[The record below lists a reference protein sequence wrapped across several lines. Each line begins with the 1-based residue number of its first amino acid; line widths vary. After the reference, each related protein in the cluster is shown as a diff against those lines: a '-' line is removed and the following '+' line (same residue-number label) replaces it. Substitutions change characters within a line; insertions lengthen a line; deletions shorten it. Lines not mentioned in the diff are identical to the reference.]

1 LVRFTHSLI
10 EEYVGYDHYETQLFQ
25 LRKGVK
31 KRLGYWTDTTIDT
44 IEEAIA
50 LGNLSGGN
58 PCFDDFNTAV
68 GSIYRDT
75 VDGDPIDI
83 RAGSFFASAIVDACS
98 KEKVRKRHGLMVKLT
113 ERLSDIENILCKMD
127 FNEVASVYRELFS
140 LYESLVLECGSNR
153 QKSRIQ
159 PQMQTASIRI

>member
-1 LVRFTHSLI
+1 
-10 EEYVGYDHYETQLFQ
+10 
-25 LRKGVK
+25 
-31 KRLGYWTDTTIDT
+31 
-44 IEEAIA
+44 
-50 LGNLSGGN
+50 
-58 PCFDDFNTAV
+58 
-68 GSIYRDT
+68 
-75 VDGDPIDI
+75 
-83 RAGSFFASAIVDACS
+83 VDACS